1 MQWQIFKD
9 FTCGATQSDIY
20 FNEIKSNLYGKDT
33 FKGGTKLSGKST
45 RKLLPY
51 SGET

>member
-9 FTCGATQSDIY
+9 FTCGVTQSDIY
-20 FNEIKSNLYGKDT
+20 LNEINSNLYNKDT
-33 FKGGTKLSGKST
+33 FKGSAKLSGKST
-45 RKLLPY
+45 RKLLLY